1 MEKKLVN
8 KLKEK
13 LEKEKLSIENE
24 LKKFAQKDERVK
36 GDWDTKFPEVDG
48 GIGGQQLEDAADQVE
63 EYITLLPIEHSLEL
77 RLKNIDLALERIK
90 KGIYGKCKKCKK
102 PISKERLRVFPA
114 AELCNKCSKK

>member
-102 PISKERLRVFPA
+102 PIPKERLRVFPA